1 METQQT
7 QIRYLDGGIVLTESC
22 TEGEAIVAAET
33 EEFYGQ
39 YKGRAKTASPQFNE
53 GTHKEVS
60 SNMSS
65 SGGNDLPV
73 DTLNNNDNDNSG
85 QQETEEPLDTVQTVT
100 ENEDL
105 ILENVQN
112 FINMAYLQQVYLQQT
127 DYQQLPKTEPVQIDL
142 EPGKRLLLLDM
153 DETMIHAATTVDI
166 EINQVYGPDAQPDFY
181 TSFQDEDSEIRIGV
195 FKRPYLEE
203 LLERALPFF
212 QICVYTASEKL
223 YADAILDVLDPNH
236 TIFYKRI
243 YRDQCLKAFIPSPS
257 SNNAMQDLIPN

>member
-39 YKGRAKTASPQFNE
+39 YKGIGRTASPQFNE
-53 GTHKEVS
+53 GTNKEFS
-60 SNMSS
+60 SNISS
-65 SGGNDLPV
+65 SDLPV
-73 DTLNNNDNDNSG
+73 DTLNNNENENSG
-85 QQETEEPLDTVQTVT
+85 RQETEEPLDTAQTVT

-166 EINQVYGPDAQPDFY
+166 EIN
-181 TSFQDEDSEIRIGV
+181 
-195 FKRPYLEE
+195 
-203 LLERALPFF
+203 
-212 QICVYTASEKL
+212 
-223 YADAILDVLDPNH
+223 
-236 TIFYKRI
+236 
-243 YRDQCLKAFIPSPS
+243 
-257 SNNAMQDLIPN
+257 